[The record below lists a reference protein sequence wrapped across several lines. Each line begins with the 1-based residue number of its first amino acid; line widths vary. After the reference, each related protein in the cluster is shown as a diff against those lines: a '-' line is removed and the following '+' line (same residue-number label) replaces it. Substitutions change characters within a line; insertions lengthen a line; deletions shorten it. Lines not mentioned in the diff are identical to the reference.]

1 MVCFTEMDSPVGM
14 LLLCAEEKALTGVWM
29 NRTPLPQWCRDDGH
43 PVLQETKKWLDAYFR
58 GEESS
63 LDIPLHP
70 SGTPFQQAVWEILR
84 TIPPGQTRTY
94 GSIAREMAQLTGKE
108 KMSAQAIGQAVG
120 ANPISILVPCH
131 RVVGIQ
137 GDLTG
142 YAGGLEKKIW
152 LLKHEGW
159 TIRKN
164 KIR

>member
-1 MVCFTEMDSPVGM
+1 MVYFTEQESPVGT
-14 LLLCAEEKALTGVWM
+14 LLLTCDGDCLTGLWIDTAPPVEGI
-29 NRTPLPQWCRDDGH
+29 REEDH
-43 PVLQETKKWLDAYFR
+43 PIFQKTKAWLDDYFR
-58 GEESS
+58 GEVRNMDFS
-63 LDIPLHP
+63 LNPKGTSFQKQVWDIL
-70 SGTPFQQAVWEILR
+70 L
-84 TIPPGQTRTY
+84 TIPCGKTRSY
-94 GSIAREMAQLTGKE
+94 GSIAWEMAQLTGKE

-131 RVVGIQ
+131 RVVGAQ

-159 TIRKN
+159 SIQDN